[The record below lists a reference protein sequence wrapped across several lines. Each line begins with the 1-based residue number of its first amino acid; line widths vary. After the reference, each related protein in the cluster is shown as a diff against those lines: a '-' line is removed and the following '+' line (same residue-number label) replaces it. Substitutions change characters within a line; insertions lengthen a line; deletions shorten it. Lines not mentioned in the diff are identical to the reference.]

1 MSYETDAAD
10 LSRRPL
16 TVIELDLDNVIS
28 DSSVERFVDG
38 NVPLGATF
46 EPCLDSVAY
55 TPTKITE
62 AGLGYRCSVTVTL
75 QDFPH
80 PSGRGTYFGRLI
92 GANPYYMDRQLIVYR
107 GFEHS
112 PFSVDNMKKGVYFIK
127 KIDGPD
133 DKGRVKITAADVL
146 TKLDGEQSL
155 WPPAT
160 YGNLAAALN
169 SSYTGSINIGDNT
182 NITNVSYVIIDSE
195 ICSVSAVTST
205 TSITISARGLFG
217 TQAVAHDAGAP
228 VRRISYTTGQ
238 NVVDRIY
245 TLIDRGTPIDVAT
258 YINTTEWNYQRD
270 TYLSLETARGIIK
283 QPTPVK
289 EIVSQ
294 ICKQFNIAIWWDDET
309 QLIKLKALG
318 PTLGSPTKINQDQHI
333 LNSGHSVTRDQS
345 KAVSQVWVY
354 FNKIDHS
361 KGDDSEN
368 YAALYVYQ
376 DASIEGATGLGQPM
390 IEKIHA
396 SQIPSSGLATASKIA
411 SRISAQ
417 KKAGTLECKFRLDVR
432 DASLA
437 VGDGVEITT
446 DLLQGEDG
454 DPVPT
459 NFMVTERDRKP
470 SWVEYT
476 AIATGIEVGNRYGVV
491 AANSMVNYTSA
502 TTEQRNKYA
511 FICSDA
517 GVMSNG
523 DSGNLIL

>member
-1 MSYETDAAD
+1 MSYETDAAT
-10 LSRRPL
+10 LSRKPL
-16 TVIELDLDNVIS
+16 TIVELDLDNIIS
-28 DSSVERFVDG
+28 GLAVERFCDG

-46 EPCLDSVAY
+46 EPCLDSVSY

-80 PSGRGTYFGRLI
+80 PSGRGTYLGRLI

-112 PFSVDNMKKGVYFIK
+112 SFSIDNMKKSVYFIK

-133 DKGRVKITAADVL
+133 DKGRVRITAADVL

-160 YGNLAAALN
+160 YGNLAYSLT
-169 SSYTGSINIGDNT
+169 SSATGSINIGDNT
-182 NITNVSYVIIDSE
+182 NITSTSYVIIDSE

-205 TSITISARGLFG
+205 TNITISGRGLFG
-217 TQAVAHDAGAP
+217 TTAVAHDAGAP

-245 TLIDRGTPIDVAT
+245 SIIDSGTPIDVAT

-270 TYLSLETARGIIK
+270 TYLSLETVRGIFK
-283 QPTPVK
+283 EPTPVK
-289 EIVSQ
+289 EIITK
-294 ICKQFNIAIWWDDET
+294 ICKEFNIAIWWDDEA

-318 PTLGSPTKINQDQHI
+318 PTLGAPTKINTSQHI
-333 LNSGHSVTRDQS
+333 LETGHVITRDQS
-345 KAVSQVWVY
+345 KAISQVWVY

-361 KGDDSEN
+361 KGDDAEN
-368 YAALYVYQ
+368 FAAIYVYQ
-376 DASIEGATGLGQPM
+376 DSSIEGADGLGQPM

-411 SRISAQ
+411 SRISSQ
-417 KKAGTLECKFRLDVR
+417 RKTGSIECKFRLDVR
-432 DASLA
+432 DATLA

-446 DLLQGEDG
+446 ELIQGEDG

-459 NFMVTERDRKP
+459 NFMVTERDRKA

-491 AANSMVNYTSA
+491 CPNSMVNYTSA
-502 TTEQRNKYA
+502 TTDQRNKYA

-517 GVMSNG
+517 GVMSNS
-523 DSGNLIL
+523 DSGNLII